1 MPKKEYAYYRSQF
14 KTSKAK
20 MANFMEALLLTDS
33 TMTDSIVVGL
43 FGLTR
48 VKGRLSATTKIRRE
62 EKNVDRFEEISG
74 VKLVFLYRS

>member
-1 MPKKEYAYYRSQF
+1 MYKKEYVYYRCQF

-20 MANFMEALLLTDS
+20 MSNFMEALLLTDS
-33 TMTDSIVVGL
+33 TMTDSIVIGL

-48 VKGRLSATTKIRRE
+48 VKGRLSATVKIKIE

-74 VKLVFLYRS
+74 VKLVFQYRG